1 MPRMTMRSIDNP
13 EHYVFI
19 LKSEVYLFINIDAVN
34 NINKIVA
41 PLGNLN

>member
-1 MPRMTMRSIDNP
+1 MTANEMSRQSQASLS
-13 EHYVFI
+13 VFI
-19 LKSEVYLFINIDAVN
+19 LKIQTLQFINIDAVN